1 MKQIFMFAL
10 RGVAAWVALVIVYSL
25 MVIGHWLN

>member
-10 RGVAAWVALVIVYSL
+10 RGVAAWVALVIVYGL
-25 MVIGHWLN
+25 VDIGRWV